1 MRPSGSADLI
11 ADRRR
16 RALAFLDDGLSLH
29 EVARCIGCDASS
41 VMRWRD
47 ARRKK
52 GDGVFTVRFSPGRP
66 PKLSAAQ
73 KRKLGKLLLKGAVA
87 HGFPTGLW
95 TTARIANLIEKEFCV
110 RYHPDHVGRL
120 MSWLGW
126 SHQKPE
132 RRAMERNEEKIEQWK
147 ANEWPRVKKTP
158 KGWAPTSSL

>member
-16 RALAFLDDGLSLH
+16 RALAFLDEGRSLH
-29 EVARCIGCDASS
+29 EVARLIGCNASS
-41 VMRWRD
+41 VLRWRD

-52 GDGVFTVRFSPGRP
+52 GEHAFTVRFSPGRP

-87 HGFPTGLW
+87 HGFPTALW
-95 TTARIANLIEKEFCV
+95 TTARIARVIEKEFGV

-132 RRAMERNEEKIEQWK
+132 RRAMERDEGNIERWK
-147 ANEWPRVKKTP
+147 AKEWPRIKKTP
-158 KGWAPTSSL
+158 RGWAPTLSL